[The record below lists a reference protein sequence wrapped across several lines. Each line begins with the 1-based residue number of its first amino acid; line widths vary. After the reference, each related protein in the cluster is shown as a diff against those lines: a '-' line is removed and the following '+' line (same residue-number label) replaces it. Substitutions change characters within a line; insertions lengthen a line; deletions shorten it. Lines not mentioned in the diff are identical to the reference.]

1 MVQRLCLLIGRPEA
15 AGYQN
20 GDRLR
25 CPVRQNGPCCASP
38 SGCLRPLD
46 ADLVSTISLKR
57 STAHPT
63 RHSGDYTR
71 IDNGLQGTSAL
82 LDRVVTENAVRKQS
96 CHHFSKENRLP
107 GELEMSRSTSEVA
120 VCSRVMRRQAGK
132 LHAPAESG
140 HPAAE
145 QLAES
150 APIARQ
156 YRRLIGEFVVSW
168 RTPAQ
173 N

>member
-1 MVQRLCLLIGRPEA
+1 
-15 AGYQN
+15 
-20 GDRLR
+20 
-25 CPVRQNGPCCASP
+25 
-38 SGCLRPLD
+38 
-46 ADLVSTISLKR
+46 
-57 STAHPT
+57 
-63 RHSGDYTR
+63 
-71 IDNGLQGTSAL
+71 
-82 LDRVVTENAVRKQS
+82 VVTENAVRKQS

-107 GELEMSRSTSEVA
+107 GELEMSRSTSEIA

-132 LHAPAESG
+132 LYASAESG